1 MIILSISL
9 IIYTFLIRRS
19 ATLHTEEKNPS
30 ICFLIPARDESKVI
44 ENLLKSILNQTIS
57 INSKDIYVIVEDS
70 KDDTVSI
77 CKKYGISVVVRK
89 NLKLRTKGYAIDEA
103 LKNIHKKYD
112 LYFIID
118 ADNILDKNF
127 AKEMLKSYKEGY
139 DIVTGYRNI
148 KNGNDSLVAA
158 ASGLIFSLLNNTL
171 NKNRSKNNIPVI
183 LSGTGFCIK
192 GNVIN
197 KFDGY
202 PFNSLTED
210 YELSL
215 YSILNNLNTTYNNK
229 AIFYDEQPIK
239 FKNTINQRRRW
250 IKGYFV
256 NRKKYI
262 PLFKNKNDSA
272 KLELIGIKPYI
283 MLVIGIIFWI
293 VYFILKHKCLISILI
308 LIMIY
313 FILSIITFL
322 ALKHDIN
329 INMSTKM
336 KMNMLWYFPIFLA
349 SYIFIAVSVL
359 VNPNVEWKKVEHN
372 RNIKNIKKV

>member
-44 ENLLKSILNQTIS
+44 ENLLKSILSQTIS

-77 CKKYGISVVVRK
+77 CKKYGISIVVRK
-89 NLKLRTKGYAIDEA
+89 NLKLKTKGYAIDEA

-127 AKEMLKSYKEGY
+127 VKEMLKSYKEGY
-139 DIVTGYRNI
+139 DIVTEYRNI

-158 ASGLIFSLLNNTL
+158 ASGLVFSLLNNTL

-192 GNVIN
+192 GNIIN

-215 YSILNNLNTTYNNK
+215 YSVLNNLNTTYNNK

-262 PLFKNKNDSA
+262 PLFKTNNDSA

-293 VYFILKHKCLISILI
+293 VYFILKHKYLISILI
-308 LIMIY
+308 
-313 FILSIITFL
+313 
-322 ALKHDIN
+322 
-329 INMSTKM
+329 
-336 KMNMLWYFPIFLA
+336 
-349 SYIFIAVSVL
+349 
-359 VNPNVEWKKVEHN
+359 
-372 RNIKNIKKV
+372 